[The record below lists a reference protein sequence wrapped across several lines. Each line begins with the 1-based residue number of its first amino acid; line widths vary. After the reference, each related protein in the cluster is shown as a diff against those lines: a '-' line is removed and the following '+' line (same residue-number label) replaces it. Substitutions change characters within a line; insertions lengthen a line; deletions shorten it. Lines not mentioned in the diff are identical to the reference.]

1 MRALLTFV
9 SVFALGCAAGND
21 PGESGTEI
29 GSGGTMGDETTGPT
43 TADPSTTTT
52 ATTSPS
58 TTTSTTTDDTTSST
72 TDAAESS
79 STGEGSSTTSADGS
93 TGECV
98 KSTEGCPCDP
108 AADPECGDGLVCN
121 ADDICEVAV
130 CDTKKDEP
138 NDDPFDPFALT
149 DLSDDDDPITVMS
162 QLSGEGDVDWFQW
175 TCDEPFFGLTTP
187 DLDVTAPVDVRT
199 CLFLDC
205 PMGGNPLFECPDGTM
220 AMNAPIDNLPGC
232 CVVGNGSF
240 TIDEPNCPDGSND
253 DVIAN
258 LRVDG
263 GEEAVCADYSFTY
276 GC

>member
-79 STGEGSSTTSADGS
+79 STGEGSSTTGADGS

-98 KSTEGCPCDP
+98 KSTEGCPCDR

-162 QLSGEGDVDWFQW
+162 QLSDEGDVDWFQW

-205 PMGGNPLFECPDGTM
+205 PMGGNPLPE
-220 AMNAPIDNLPGC
+220 
-232 CVVGNGSF
+232 
-240 TIDEPNCPDGSND
+240 TIQSR
-253 DVIAN
+253 N
-258 LRVDG
+258 LRP
-263 GEEAVCADYSFTY
+263 A
-276 GC
+276 